1 MKSARLEVE
10 RAHLQFSPQLP
21 FSFLEGK
28 NFLSSGLLDRDE
40 MLLQPR
46 KFLLEF
52 PLLLDDVIDLTL
64 QLLQLP
70 FAIASP
76 GNGSVSVAPGQAQLR
91 LELLNGCNVNV
102 DKTCSKVFLIT

>member
-1 MKSARLEVE
+1 
-10 RAHLQFSPQLP
+10 
-21 FSFLEGK
+21 
-28 NFLSSGLLDRDE
+28 

-46 KFLLEF
+46 KFLLQF

-64 QLLQLP
+64 QLLQLS

-91 LELLNGCNVNV
+91 LELLDGCNVNV
-102 DKTCSKVFLIT
+102 NKSCS